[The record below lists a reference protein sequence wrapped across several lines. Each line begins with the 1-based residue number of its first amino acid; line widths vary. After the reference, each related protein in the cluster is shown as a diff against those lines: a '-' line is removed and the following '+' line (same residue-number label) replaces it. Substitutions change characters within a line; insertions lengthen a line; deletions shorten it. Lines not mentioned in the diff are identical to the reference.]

1 MTSLQPTRRL
11 PTLPPELWI
20 AIAGYVCQLTKSH
33 DLAYLWTEY
42 RSVSKLFQQQVERV
56 FIAKHLPKTRIEFHL
71 GKNHVMR
78 LTVLAAD

>member
-20 AIAGYVCQLTKSH
+20 AIAGHVCQLTN
-33 DLAYLWTEY
+33 LAYLWTEY
-42 RSVSKLFQQQVERV
+42 RSVSKSFQQQVERV
-56 FIAKHLPKTRIEFHL
+56 FIAKHLPKTRIEFHI